1 MTDVSKKKRV
11 VIIGAGPAG
20 LTAGFEIL
28 KAEPGAYEL
37 ILLEESQ
44 AIGGISRT
52 AVYHGNRMDIGGHRF
67 FSKDPSVMKWWND
80 RLPIQGQPA
89 KDDLLLKAEKNYA
102 PGGPDPEKEDLVMLL
117 RTRISRIYS
126 FRKFFDYP
134 ISLKFQTFRNMG
146 LLRTVEAGFSYLK
159 TYFVK
164 LPETS
169 LENFYCNRFG
179 HKLYSLF
186 FESYTEKV
194 WGRHPSK
201 LSADWGSQRV
211 KGLSIRRILID
222 MFSKILP
229 SSLRKNQ
236 KVETSL
242 IESFW
247 YPKLGPGQ
255 LWEKVADD
263 FTAMGGEL
271 RMGTK
276 AVGINLHAGKIVSV
290 TVEDETGT
298 RSEIAC
304 DAVFSSM
311 PIKDLVAG
319 MSEDTPEN
327 VREIAAGLP
336 YRDFITVGLQLKKL
350 EISNH
355 TKIKTV
361 QNRIPDCWIYIQEP
375 NVRLGRVQVF
385 NNWSPYLLSDYEN
398 RVSLGLEYF
407 CAEGDDLWSMEKEA
421 FAQFAIDELEKIGI
435 AKREDVVD
443 SHVEYVKKAYPAY
456 FDTYERIGELIQWL
470 NTIENLYC
478 IGRNGQHRYNNA
490 DHSMVTAFEAVKNFL
505 SGEPSKENIWNVNT
519 EKEYHE
525 STAKEAAK

>member
-1 MTDVSKKKRV
+1 
-11 VIIGAGPAG
+11 
-20 LTAGFEIL
+20 
-28 KAEPGAYEL
+28 
-37 ILLEESQ
+37 
-44 AIGGISRT
+44 
-52 AVYHGNRMDIGGHRF
+52 
-67 FSKDPSVMKWWND
+67 
-80 RLPIQGQPA
+80 
-89 KDDLLLKAEKNYA
+89 
-102 PGGPDPEKEDLVMLL
+102 
-117 RTRISRIYS
+117 
-126 FRKFFDYP
+126 
-134 ISLKFQTFRNMG
+134 MG

-164 LPETS
+164 LPETT

-319 MSEDTPEN
+319 MGEDAPEN

-361 QNRIPDCWIYIQEP
+361 QNRIPDCWIYA
-375 NVRLGRVQVF
+375 VDRK
-385 NNWSPYLLSDYEN
+385 S
-398 RVSLGLEYF
+398 
-407 CAEGDDLWSMEKEA
+407 
-421 FAQFAIDELEKIGI
+421 
-435 AKREDVVD
+435 VV
-443 SHVEYVKKAYPAY
+443 
-456 FDTYERIGELIQWL
+456 
-470 NTIENLYC
+470 
-478 IGRNGQHRYNNA
+478 
-490 DHSMVTAFEAVKNFL
+490 
-505 SGEPSKENIWNVNT
+505 
-519 EKEYHE
+519 
-525 STAKEAAK
+525 